1 VEISIFADSA
11 EIEVIREFKS
21 NPLIDGFT
29 TNPTLIRK
37 AGVSDYL
44 LFASEAVGVS
54 NPLPISLEVFSDDL
68 DDMFRQAQVL
78 SSLGNNIFVKIPI
91 TNTQGISTSFLTSR
105 LNEIGVNVNITAI
118 MSTQQISDYLEN
130 IDKEAT
136 NIFSVF
142 AGRIADTGRDPIP
155 IMDEA
160 KKLLLPY
167 KNSKLLWASS
177 REVLNLIQAEGI
189 GVDIITMTPDLI
201 SKLGSLNKDL
211 TAFSLETV
219 KMFYED
225 ANKSGFQL

>member
-1 VEISIFADSA
+1 IHIYTKCQYCNALLFSKEGVCVEISIFADSA

-155 IMDEA
+155 INGRGQ
-160 KKLLLPY
+160 K
-167 KNSKLLWASS
+167 
-177 REVLNLIQAEGI
+177 
-189 GVDIITMTPDLI
+189 
-201 SKLGSLNKDL
+201 
-211 TAFSLETV
+211 
-219 KMFYED
+219 
-225 ANKSGFQL
+225 